1 MSLEAPATATVA
13 AAAAGGVLQIAIK
26 RRAQVKQWEQCLKLQ
41 QTSKKMLL

>member
-1 MSLEAPATATVA
+1 MSLEAPATATV